1 MASSCSFLVP
11 SSPVF
16 PSHATLP
23 HSSKRWRL
31 PAFCEYVRVRGSM
44 KWRKFSRDFSSSPA
58 MLLPLTRVHNR
69 GQWGDSSSR
78 RKQLLCTRCYLDE
91 AGGMSSS
98 LEAKKNQAGAKKS
111 SSTTASAGAGE
122 KAMPVQEAEA
132 STSGTLYPP
141 SVSHKK
147 GYLEV
152 SSLHTIYYEVFGNP
166 KGRPVVFL
174 HGGPGAGCSERHAR
188 FFDPQHYRIVLFDQR
203 GCGKSSPRGSL
214 ENNTTWDLVAD
225 IEKLRLQLG
234 VTRWMVMGGSWGV
247 TLALAYAQS
256 HPKSVAALILRG
268 VCLLRPQEIDWFYK
282 QGANALFPF
291 GWEELLSVLE
301 SSERNNILSSY
312 YRRLTSSDTSIQ
324 QQAAQAWLRWE
335 MGLSFFSTSPF
346 VVSWDGQQYLTI
358 PSPLVAPEVT
368 QESSNQTR
376 NGKSRGRLTG
386 SSPSS
391 SQTETKTAPSSSSS
405 SGTSSRAQPS
415 INQSQSNKIN
425 MSSQLAQARL
435 ECHYFVNGGFLEDNQ
450 LLLGI
455 PKMQSIPGI
464 IVQGRYDFVCPL
476 VNAFDLHRAWPEAQ
490 LRIVPNAGHSM
501 YEQGIMDELLRAT
514 ETFKQLEY

>member
-1 MASSCSFLVP
+1 M
-11 SSPVF
+11 
-16 PSHATLP
+16 
-23 HSSKRWRL
+23 
-31 PAFCEYVRVRGSM
+31 
-44 KWRKFSRDFSSSPA
+44 
-58 MLLPLTRVHNR
+58 
-69 GQWGDSSSR
+69 
-78 RKQLLCTRCYLDE
+78 LCTRCYLDE

-98 LEAKKNQAGAKKS
+98 LEAKKNQAGEKKSSS

-188 FFDPQHYRIVLFDQR
+188 FFDPQYYRIVLFDQR

-214 ENNTTWDLVAD
+214 EKNTTWDLVAD
-225 IEKLRLQLG
+225 IEKLRLELG

-324 QQAAQAWLRWE
+324 QQAVCSTTA
-335 MGLSFFSTSPF
+335 LSGSFLFFFS
-346 VVSWDGQQYLTI
+346 VS
-358 PSPLVAPEVT
+358 S
-368 QESSNQTR
+368 
-376 NGKSRGRLTG
+376 
-386 SSPSS
+386 
-391 SQTETKTAPSSSSS
+391 
-405 SGTSSRAQPS
+405 
-415 INQSQSNKIN
+415 
-425 MSSQLAQARL
+425 
-435 ECHYFVNGGFLEDNQ
+435 
-450 LLLGI
+450 
-455 PKMQSIPGI
+455 
-464 IVQGRYDFVCPL
+464 
-476 VNAFDLHRAWPEAQ
+476 
-490 LRIVPNAGHSM
+490 VP
-501 YEQGIMDELLRAT
+501 
-514 ETFKQLEY
+514 